1 MLGAIFAVLMVG
13 TLAGS
18 IESDRGDGC
27 YRPSCNQRYDRD
39 YHGGYDVYNG
49 CGGYRGCGG
58 YGRYGAA
65 CSGYGGCRGY
75 DGYGGYG
82 WSDN

>member
-27 YRPSCNQRYDRD
+27 YRTSCCQRYDRD
-39 YHGGYDVYNG
+39 YHGSYDAYNG

-58 YGRYGAA
+58 YGRYSA
-65 CSGYGGCRGY
+65 CSGYGGCRGH
-75 DGYGGYG
+75 DDYGGYG
-82 WSDN
+82 WSDH

>member
-27 YRPSCNQRYDRD
+27 YRTSCYQRYDRD
-39 YHGGYDVYNG
+39 YHGGYDAYNG

-58 YGRYGAA
+58 YGGYGA
-65 CSGYGGCRGY
+65 CRGYGGCRGY

-82 WSDN
+82 WSDR